1 MTAPPFA
8 PALVRNRE
16 HRPRP
21 RVGLVLGGGGARAA
35 YQVGVLNALI
45 RIRRESNA
53 PRANPFP
60 VIVGTSAGA
69 INAAVLA
76 SHADQFD
83 FAVSHLVDV
92 WRNFRAEQ
100 VYRSDAIGVIRS
112 GALWLTLLTVG
123 WAIARWSRLSPHSL
137 LDNRPLADL
146 LERTLNLHRVR
157 DVMQAGHLQALAV
170 SASGYTS
177 GTHVTFYD
185 AVDGLRPWTREQR
198 IAVPG
203 PITLSHLLASSAIP
217 FVFPAAPLE
226 IAGRVEWFG
235 DGSMREVAPISP
247 AIHLGAERVLVIG
260 SGRMCEPPDQ
270 VAEPPAY
277 PSLAQIAGHALSSI
291 FLDSLAVDI
300 ERLLRINRTYA
311 LLSPEARSRTTLR
324 AIDVLVIA
332 PSQRLDDI
340 AARHINSL
348 PRAVRSLLSAVGV
361 RGPNGHEASGAALAS
376 YLLFEA
382 PYTGELIALG
392 ERDTL
397 ARRAEVLRFFGWGRR
412 SGVTADASSIG
423 TMPGAGANEVAS
435 CAHTARRRA
444 ARPDEP
450 HASTSTR
457 IHVPPATR
465 PLSV

>member
-1 MTAPPFA
+1 MADRRMTALPFA
-8 PALVRNRE
+8 PPVVRYRQHG
-16 HRPRP
+16 HRPQ
-21 RVGLVLGGGGARAA
+21 VGLVLGGGGARAA
-35 YQVGVLNALI
+35 YQVGVLNALA

-69 INAAVLA
+69 INAAALA
-76 SHADQFD
+76 SHADRFD
-83 FAVSHLVDV
+83 FAVSHLVEV
-92 WRNFRAEQ
+92 WRTFRAEQ

-112 GALWLTLLTVG
+112 GALWLTLFTVG
-123 WAIARWSRLSPHSL
+123 WAIARWWRLSPRSL

-146 LERTLNLHRVR
+146 LERTLNLGRVR
-157 DVMQAGHLQALAV
+157 DVMRAGHLQALAV

-177 GTHVTFYD
+177 GTHVTFYE
-185 AVDGLRPWTREQR
+185 AVDRLRPWTRERR

-260 SGRMCEPPDQ
+260 SGRMYEPPDQ
-270 VAEPPAY
+270 GAEPPAY

-300 ERLLRINRTYA
+300 ERLRRINRTYA

-361 RGPNGHEASGAALAS
+361 RGRNGQEPSGAALAS

-397 ARRAEVLRFFGWGRR
+397 ARRDEVLRFFGWGRR

-423 TMPGAGANEVAS
+423 TMPGAGAKKVGS
-435 CAHTARRRA
+435 ARCTWRVPGGLRVDQ
-444 ARPDEP
+444 ARTTDPQI
-450 HASTSTR
+450 R
-457 IHVPPATR
+457 
-465 PLSV
+465 